1 MREKGSVRKA
11 VLIFMLVI
19 FVIDSTIFG
28 WLTAGKMILKSAGV
42 FKTEISFTEDITYV
56 DPVEYVD
63 AEIIKYLGPEDGSAV
78 IEPVILEK
86 DKTYELV
93 LSIPSFDGW
102 DRSSYLRRSTIKL
115 DNGKELRLDLEDD
128 LSKWQE
134 IYDKD
139 LDVTYVV
146 AVPACKVN
154 SYEDLLSEFDRA
166 VNDFKAAQIRKAVII
181 TGIITACAILLSVL
195 SFRFYKFLLYC
206 DKNNIATGVTAAIT
220 ILNVVFTM
228 LVLLMLYV
236 YQASF

>member
-11 VLIFMLVI
+11 VLIFMLVL

-134 IYDKD
+134 IYDED

-154 SYEDLLSEFDRA
+154 SYADLLSEFDRA
-166 VNDFKAAQIRKAVII
+166 VNDVKAAQIRKAVII

-195 SFRFYKFLLYC
+195 LFLFYMFLLYC

-228 LVLLMLYV
+228 LVLLMIYV